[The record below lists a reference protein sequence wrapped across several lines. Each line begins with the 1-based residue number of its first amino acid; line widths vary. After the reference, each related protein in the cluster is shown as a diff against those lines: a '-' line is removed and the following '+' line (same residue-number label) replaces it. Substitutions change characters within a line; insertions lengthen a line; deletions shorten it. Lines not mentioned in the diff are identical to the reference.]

1 MQIKP
6 PHENWSLLLVWGS
19 VYLVIHPFDGRRY
32 GSSMYVHYY
41 MGNVFHV
48 LSGVNNVRTESYNV
62 ILWDVLVSHLRF
74 CSE

>member
-1 MQIKP
+1 MEDDTGP
-6 PHENWSLLLVWGS
+6 L
-19 VYLVIHPFDGRRY
+19 
-32 GSSMYVHYY
+32 MYVHYY